1 MEEKAL
7 IFKLI
12 ATSVIPILLSG
23 CVPLVVAGGAGAA
36 AGYYAGKHYNIEV
49 ESPIKVE
56 KKE

>member
-1 MEEKAL
+1 MGEKAL

-12 ATSVIPILLSG
+12 ATSAISLLLSG
-23 CVPLVVAGGAGAA
+23 CVPLLIAGGAGAA
-36 AGYYAGKHYNIEV
+36 AGYYTGKHYNIDV